1 MTGID
6 VKMIRLVVFASL
18 FGVAVLCIVAV
29 CAFLL
34 HRHLTSKIRK
44 WKLPSLP
51 ATTRIKISGS
61 PLDTDAHIKLLHQQP
76 RLGGSGMT
84 MAEISPLVRHKP
96 LCNFKPVDA
105 DPQPMGRCNTL
116 TTQHQVASSMKTLI
130 RPLSQSAQYL
140 ARPSSQMFQQTSL
153 TNLIG
158 SHYTSDSN
166 EGHERNIDD
175 CQQTPQVEL
184 TLVYVS
190 ASAQLLVHVHRLS
203 NVTLV
208 RYGKESSN
216 VTVKVALDG
225 RIRRVFRSVLIAPV
239 SSSIG
244 QPTKS
249 QQPQQRCAQVFKFAD
264 VTTDDLLN
272 GHLTITI
279 YLVRGRWKSD
289 KKIGFFTLRLG
300 EMALADGIPQSRT
313 GFLSHDKTDGVGKN
327 KKDAQTEP
335 CRRITG
341 VPELGQLLISLRR
354 EQQSTAG
361 TSSFR
366 LKILIHR
373 AHGLPSTKTVFEPEY
388 IVMVN
393 ASYPDGGSEIKET
406 KPARGKA
413 PEWNQTIEFD
423 VTDRPI
429 VSCWLHLVLIRKT
442 KKGHSP
448 NATVG
453 HLTLGANSTPDGER
467 HWQALVN
474 THDVEIPQWHRLTS
488 R

>member
-96 LCNFKPVDA
+96 LCNFKQVDA

-116 TTQHQVASSMKTLI
+116 TTQHQVASSTKTLI

-216 VTVKVALDG
+216 VTVKVNDCIIWYV
-225 RIRRVFRSVLIAPV
+225 RICVTRAWRNSNYDSHNCFPHFQCLI
-239 SSSIG
+239 
-244 QPTKS
+244 
-249 QQPQQRCAQVFKFAD
+249 
-264 VTTDDLLN
+264 
-272 GHLTITI
+272 
-279 YLVRGRWKSD
+279 
-289 KKIGFFTLRLG
+289 LRL
-300 EMALADGIPQSRT
+300 A
-313 GFLSHDKTDGVGKN
+313 
-327 KKDAQTEP
+327 
-335 CRRITG
+335 
-341 VPELGQLLISLRR
+341 
-354 EQQSTAG
+354 
-361 TSSFR
+361 
-366 LKILIHR
+366 
-373 AHGLPSTKTVFEPEY
+373 
-388 IVMVN
+388 
-393 ASYPDGGSEIKET
+393 
-406 KPARGKA
+406 
-413 PEWNQTIEFD
+413 
-423 VTDRPI
+423 
-429 VSCWLHLVLIRKT
+429 
-442 KKGHSP
+442 
-448 NATVG
+448 
-453 HLTLGANSTPDGER
+453 
-467 HWQALVN
+467 
-474 THDVEIPQWHRLTS
+474 
-488 R
+488 